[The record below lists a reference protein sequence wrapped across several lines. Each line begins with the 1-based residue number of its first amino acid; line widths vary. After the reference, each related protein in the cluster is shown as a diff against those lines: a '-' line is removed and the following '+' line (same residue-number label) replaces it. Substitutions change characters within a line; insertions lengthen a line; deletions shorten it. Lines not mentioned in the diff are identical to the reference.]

1 MIYKARP
8 GDVHYIRIRMHIC
21 TYVHMCIC
29 IIRER
34 GLTVSKYV
42 AVYSEVERGNVQLP
56 KYVRTYVMQL
66 TSLMSSFQPPAYCL
80 T

>member
-21 TYVHMCIC
+21 TYVH